1 MPTRPYPY
9 VLYRC
14 THCWREVHAVT
25 NQGLE
30 RRLWCPRCACTQAFR
45 RMDMQLKAPTWPP
58 AEREVEA

>member
-14 THCWREVHAVT
+14 THCWREVHAVLD
-25 NQGLE
+25 QGRE
-30 RRLWCPRCACTQAFR
+30 RRLWCPRCACTQRFLRTAY
-45 RMDMQLKAPTWPP
+45 QLTAPAWPP